1 MPTFEFTS
9 PEGKAYEINGPE
21 GATKEQ
27 AFQILQQRI
36 GGSIES
42 PAPQATQQP
51 SFGWPQAYGGEIA
64 PGAETGMPAGIP
76 APAPG
81 MNERAQNLVGA
92 LPMIGAT
99 AASLAAPAIAL
110 PAWAAKLY
118 GARTAI
124 MNAPKI
130 AAAFGGGTAG
140 GATREAILKPEAT
153 PKDIGM
159 AGIQSGKEMAEA
171 ELLGSYA
178 GFFLKKALS
187 ASPKAITAEGK
198 KAIEW
203 AKSKKAPIA
212 LSDVETSFASSLPAR
227 SLAGEFAEGSAAK
240 KANQII
246 NNEIITMSKGATNID
261 NAAMKGNEFFR
272 NALSGAEGSMK
283 KAFDTFEQSVG
294 KDAVVPLTN
303 TASQIGKSITSLER
317 IGQGGGLLK
326 KLKLIQESGLDSRTL
341 NELELIRKEAGKS
354 VGKNYKLKEIVDD
367 LQGAIIKDYEVVG
380 KQAGV
385 DLPSLLNVAKGETK
399 KFKELAKIPGLER
412 FAKEIGERGAP
423 AGTRNWVS
431 ELFTEKNAKALAE
444 MQKQAPDIYQEL
456 AATNMAQIIQKH
468 SKPNG
473 FFGNTLDGKSFRGY
487 VESNAGNLK
496 SIYGDKAFEAL
507 DNFSTYAKYTTEM
520 IDRAGKTLSGSTP
533 GQVVFGWGM
542 KGAELGAAYK
552 FPYIVIPVEGAAYGL
567 AKSLTNPNGKIFNAF
582 SKGFDLSG
590 VPRETAKFGIRTA
603 FDSSGQVPTQE
614 QSP

>member
-1 MPTFEFTS
+1 MDVRMPDGTTVTNVPDNITQSEL
-9 PEGKAYEINGPE
+9 
-21 GATKEQ
+21 Q
-27 AFQILQQRI
+27 ARY
-36 GGSIES
+36 SKTTT
-42 PAPQATQQP
+42 PQKP
-51 SFGWPQAYGGEIA
+51 SFGFPQAYGGEMAPSADPGFPMSVGGPMA
-64 PGAETGMPAGIP
+64 PGIDQ
-76 APAPG
+76 
-81 MNERAQNLVGA
+81 RAQNLVGA
-92 LPMIGAT
+92 LPVIGAT
-99 AASLAAPAIAL
+99 AASLAAPQMAL
-110 PAWAAKLY
+110 PAWAARLY

-124 MNAPKI
+124 QAAPKI
-130 AAAFGGGTAG
+130 AAAFGGGGAG
-140 GATREAILKPEAT
+140 GAAREAIQKPDASLKDVG
-153 PKDIGM
+153 K
-159 AGIQSGKEMAEA
+159 AGIQSGTDMAEA

-178 GFFLKKALS
+178 GFFLKKVLS

-212 LSDVETSFASSLPAR
+212 LSDVETSFSSSLPGKT
-227 SLAGEFAEGSAAK
+227 LAGEFAEGIASK

-261 NAAMKGNEFFR
+261 NAAMKGNQFFR
-272 NALSGAEGSMK
+272 DVLEGAEGSMR
-283 KAFDTFEQSVG
+283 KAFGTFEQSVG
-294 KDAVVPLTN
+294 KDAVIPLTN
-303 TASQIGKSITSLER
+303 TASQISKSITSLER

-367 LQGAIIKDYEVVG
+367 LQSAIVKDYDAVG

-385 DLPSLLNVAKGETK
+385 DLPTLLSTAKGETK
-399 KFKELAKIPGLER
+399 KFKELSKIPGLER
-412 FAKEIGERGAP
+412 FAKEIGDRGAP

-444 MQKQAPDIYQEL
+444 MQKQAPDIFQEL
-456 AATNMAQIIQKH
+456 SATNMAQIIQKH

-473 FFGNTLDGKSFRGY
+473 FFGNTLDGQAFRKY
-487 VESNAGNLK
+487 VESNSSNLK
-496 SIYGDKAFEAL
+496 TIYGDKAFEAI
-507 DNFSTYAKYTTEM
+507 DNFSAYAKYTSEM

-552 FPYIVIPVEGAAYGL
+552 FPYIVIPAEGAAYGL

-590 VPRETAKFGIRTA
+590 VPREATKFGIRTA
-603 FDSSGQVPTQE
+603 FDSMENQPPQEQVP
-614 QSP
+614 